1 MSLATSDSSHTV
13 EQYLEIERQAEERYF
28 YLDGVIYEMAGESP
42 EHGLI
47 STNLTGEMVSQLRG
61 TPCALLSKDM
71 KVRSGP
77 DPFPPRS
84 KKGLFSY
91 PDIVVIRGEMRFH
104 DTHRDVVVN
113 PNVIIEVLSES
124 TEAFDRGE
132 KFLRY
137 KKWNPTL
144 TDYLLV
150 AQVAPRVEHSIR
162 QADEAWM
169 TYVYQG
175 LDRVIEI
182 KSINV
187 KLALSLVYERITF
200 SDT

>member
-1 MSLATSDSSHTV
+1 MYNVGHSV
-13 EQYLEIERQAEERYF
+13 EEYLELERQAEQRLF
-28 YLDGVIYEMAGESP
+28 YLDGVIFEMAGEGL

-47 STNLTGEMVSQLRG
+47 STSITTEIGLQLRG
-61 TPCALLSKDM
+61 TDCAVLAKDI

-77 DPFPPRS
+77 EPFPPRT

-91 PDIVVIRGEMRFH
+91 PDLLVICGEIRFH
-104 DTHRDVVVN
+104 DNHRDVVLN
-113 PNVIIEVLSES
+113 PNVIIEILSTT

-150 AQVAPRVEHSIR
+150 SQVAPVIEHSIR
-162 QADEAWM
+162 QSDQAWT
-169 TYVYQG
+169 TYVHQR
-175 LDRVIEI
+175 LDEVVQIE
-182 KSINV
+182 SISV
-187 KLALSLVYERITF
+187 RLPLALVYDRISF
-200 SDT
+200 PEQ